1 MDTIRSQVSAGF
13 ACLARGDWSGAVR
26 ELTVAARRE
35 AGSLR
40 VIRGLATAHLQLGNV
55 DAAREVIG
63 RFVLAQPLSA
73 EGWRLA
79 ALLEWKTGRRAEAIR
94 VIARGLERLP
104 GSDVLNRQMDVFT
117 GAVGDRVSVVAAAG
131 DGLGR
136 GGRVVATV
144 DADWLDRVAREPAL
158 LDGVLRVAD
167 ERKDLRVLRALAA
180 RVAELLDAQ
189 PGHADRQLA
198 LARLQWKVGNVAGA
212 RVAVE
217 RALKA
222 NPLYAEARRMK
233 EELGEAEIAIG
244 ARLAA

>member
-1 MDTIRSQVSAGF
+1 MDSVRAQISAGF
-13 ACLARGDWSGAVR
+13 ACLARGDWAGAVR
-26 ELTVAARRE
+26 ELTDAARRE

-40 VIRGLATAHLQLGNV
+40 IIRGLATAHLQLGQV
-55 DAAREVIG
+55 DTAREVIG
-63 RFVLAQPLSA
+63 RFLLAQPLST

-79 ALLEWKTGRRAEAIR
+79 ALLEWKTGRRDDAIR
-94 VIARGLERLP
+94 VLARALERLP

-117 GAVGDRVSVVAAAG
+117 GAVGDRVSVVAAAAQ
-131 DGLGR
+131 GLGSPPR
-136 GGRVVATV
+136 TSAQV
-144 DADWLDRVAREPAL
+144 DADWLDRVARDPAL

-167 ERKDLRVLRALAA
+167 ERKDLGVLRALAA

-198 LARLQWKVGNVAGA
+198 LARLQWKVGNAAGA

-233 EELGEAEIAIG
+233 EELAKVEAEVAV
-244 ARLAA
+244 RLAA

>member
-1 MDTIRSQVSAGF
+1 MDSVRAQISAGL
-13 ACLARGDWSGAVR
+13 ACLARGDWAGAVR
-26 ELTVAARRE
+26 ELTGAARRE

-40 VIRGLATAHLQLGNV
+40 VVRGLATAHLQLGNADV
-55 DAAREVIG
+55 ARAVIG

-79 ALLEWKTGRRAEAIR
+79 ALLEWKLGRRDEAIR

-104 GSDVLNRQMDVFT
+104 GSDVLNQQMDVFT
-117 GAVGDRVSVVAAAG
+117 GAMGDRVSVVTAAAE
-131 DGLGR
+131 GLGR
-136 GGRVVATV
+136 GGRVGGTV
-144 DADWLDRVAREPAL
+144 DADWLDRVARDAAL
-158 LDGVLRVAD
+158 LEGVLRVAD
-167 ERKDLRVLRALAA
+167 GRKDLGVLRALAE

-198 LARLQWKVGNVAGA
+198 LARLQWKVGDVAGA

-233 EELGEAEIAIG
+233 EELGRAESSTSV
-244 ARLAA
+244 RLAA